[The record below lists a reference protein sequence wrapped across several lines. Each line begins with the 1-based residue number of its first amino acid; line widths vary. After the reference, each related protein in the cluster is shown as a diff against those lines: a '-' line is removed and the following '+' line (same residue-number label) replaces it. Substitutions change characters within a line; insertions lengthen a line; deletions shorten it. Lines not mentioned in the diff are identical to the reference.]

1 MRKRILKAATVV
13 PVCVAVVVAYLF
25 LFGKLFP
32 YSPIFIGFTKHE
44 LSNSVVYVQNGAN
57 FADFDRVNA
66 LIPNVERF
74 HELTFT
80 RKARLF
86 IFRDKAAYL
95 QRSISKARFCAFPN
109 GSVVI
114 SPWALEED
122 RDGKISLD
130 IYLTHELSHALL
142 LQQTDLYH
150 AYKYPHWLLE
160 GIATYSANQM
170 GTSFYPSKE
179 ETYRLIRQGNFM
191 PPEDFQTSREDK
203 VKIDVEYKSPFFYSE
218 FACMVDRLVE
228 TQGKE
233 KFLVYMKRLLK
244 DSDNE
249 RVFRAVFGKEFEEFV
264 AEFKEAVSKGMP
276 A

>member
-1 MRKRILKAATVV
+1 
-13 PVCVAVVVAYLF
+13 
-25 LFGKLFP
+25 
-32 YSPIFIGFTKHE
+32 
-44 LSNSVVYVQNGAN
+44 
-57 FADFDRVNA
+57 
-66 LIPNVERF
+66 
-74 HELTFT
+74 
-80 RKARLF
+80 
-86 IFRDKAAYL
+86 
-95 QRSISKARFCAFPN
+95 
-109 GSVVI
+109 VI

-150 AYKYPHWLLE
+150 AYKYPHWLRE

-191 PPEDFQTSREDK
+191 PPEDFQTSMEDK

-249 RVFRAVFGKEFEEFV
+249 RVFRVVFGKEFEEFV

>member
-1 MRKRILKAATVV
+1 MKKRIVLATAILLVSM
-13 PVCVAVVVAYLF
+13 VVVSYLF

-32 YSPIFIGFTKHE
+32 YSPIIVGFTKHE
-44 LSNSVVYVQNGAN
+44 QSNSVVYVQNGAN
-57 FADFDRVNA
+57 FTDYDRVNA

-74 HELTFT
+74 HELKFK

-95 QRSISKARFCAFPN
+95 QRSISNARFCAFPN

-150 AYKYPHWLLE
+150 AYKYPHWLRE
-160 GIATYSANQM
+160 GIATYGANQM

-203 VKIDVEYKSPFFYSE
+203 VTTDVEYKSPFFYSE
-218 FACMVDRLVE
+218 FACMVDRLIE

-233 KFLVYMKRLLK
+233 KFLEYMKGLLK
-244 DSDNE
+244 DSDNA
-249 RVFRAVFGKEFEEFV
+249 RVFRATYGVDFEKFV
-264 AEFKEAVSKGMP
+264 AEFRESVLKGAP